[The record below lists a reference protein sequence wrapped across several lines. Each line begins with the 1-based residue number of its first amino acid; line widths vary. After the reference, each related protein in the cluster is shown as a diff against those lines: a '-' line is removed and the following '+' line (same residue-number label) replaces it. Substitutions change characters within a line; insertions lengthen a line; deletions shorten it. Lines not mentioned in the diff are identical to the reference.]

1 VSGQLT
7 NDRFAPGVQFQV
19 GANKATGHGISGHF
33 PCFLLLYTRS
43 SFQLHIKLWSKIV
56 GGFLNRL
63 VEADE
68 VEQSIT
74 IDPSE
79 WSDPPAPYVGWWQ
92 LFLLLANWFSFD
104 WAWKVEA

>member
-19 GANKATGHGISGHF
+19 AANKATGHGIPGYF
-33 PCFLLLYTRS
+33 PCFLLLDTKS
-43 SFQLHIKLWSKIV
+43 SFQLHIKLWRKIE
-56 GGFLNRL
+56 GGSLNRL

-68 VEQSIT
+68 VEQAMI

-79 WSDPPAPYVGWWQ
+79 WPGLSAPYVGWWQ
-92 LFLLLANWFSFD
+92 FFLLWRTD